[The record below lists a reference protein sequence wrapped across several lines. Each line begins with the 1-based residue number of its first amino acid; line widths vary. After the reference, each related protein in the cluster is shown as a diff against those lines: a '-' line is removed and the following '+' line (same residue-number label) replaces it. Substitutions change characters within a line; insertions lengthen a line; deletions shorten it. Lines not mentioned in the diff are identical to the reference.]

1 MGISSSSLLDESKS
15 NFVRGHANAEL
26 KDFSTYYKHQYLVAF
41 FSKVQDEVEQKKT
54 GQTQL
59 LKQREPPKPAEVLY
73 EENVLFFDDT
83 RKWKER
89 LVVVRANYSLECH
102 DNYETFVKGAQP
114 RYKLLP
120 TGGTVLTSEEKYM
133 VLVDKFCPDLN
144 NVKEEFAPPMAT
156 LPGQFP
162 VYLRLPYRRDSY
174 FCFRQEARR
183 TQFISVLTDCIRHQ
197 NQDFLRKTACEVQ
210 AFRKA
215 IQFSRQEKG
224 LYDSWEMLI
233 GSDVRVLSNLVMEK
247 LLPTLQTELLPRLK
261 GKKTDRKKAW
271 FATVEAAYI
280 LVQEELL
287 AGLTAL
293 KQECRVTAKQQ
304 EALIRSNM
312 DQIITSQ
319 DFLAG
324 KLRAMATE
332 PAAKFC
338 SEHVQP
344 HLAPVLEELMG
355 PVSVGF
361 QETRALCE
369 TQMSQLC
376 QDFQEN
382 CSIEEV
388 KLALGKMRKTDLQGC
403 YAKVD
408 ILQGQLQELHSRYG
422 FCNCTGLVHSTQ
434 IDMQQLMGNAVYTFE
449 QLLFKTLRDNPEQL
463 GPAMEKAKHRVLKQ
477 YDYDSS
483 TVRKRIFQETLLHM
497 TLPAMKKNM
506 APKCKPE
513 LQTFDQYIF
522 ADYSD
527 FIQVE
532 NVYDEI
538 LLQTLECDI
547 SKVVNEAASLKK
559 HNLYL
564 DGTDMR
570 LTSQSS
576 LECPTPP
583 GSSPVSPAK
592 RPHSQTPDSPL
603 IRNGQLVLTEQK
615 DTSSVDPELVENSEK
630 HVAAET
636 VNGDAPST
644 LEAEKIASSPVE
656 PGKPEAEITSS
667 TAEVDKQVTPSTP
680 EAEVNTSSP
689 AEPDKQVTPSTPE
702 AEVNTSSPAEPDKQ
716 VTPSIPEAETVI
728 LPSPPSV
735 PETEKELTPST
746 AETEQ
751 ESKPTTAETEQ
762 ESKPTTA
769 EAEKESAPSTDEN
782 EEDSV
787 AGEEKEDTLSGA
799 VMEKDMPGPTEAEED
814 TPIAAEPKNE
824 DTSVTA
830 EAEREDIPSVSEIP
844 TETAASA
851 TPVSSPSPSPDSA
864 SEESPDM
871 DGMVTPSPT
880 TPLAEAG
887 TGTGSPSMVAND
899 KPEENSATDPTHPP
913 ADAVTDTG
921 APSTGCPN
929 TEGPEITVEAPD
941 SDIGV
946 MSAGDT
952 HSTEEVT
959 ESDVPLTSD
968 PTAEGTEGDPEA
980 LNVEPVSEATES
992 EKHVEP
998 VPTAEEPGEGA
1009 VTQGEELVAETTEN
1023 ALPTAAVS
1031 PRVSSS
1037 AEADPAKEPEQVKA
1051 SALDCVREIR
1061 DLVVEVF
1068 EVEEMVQRYPDSG
1081 SS

>member
-89 LVVVRANYSLECH
+89 LVIVRANYSLECH

-636 VNGDAPST
+636 
-644 LEAEKIASSPVE
+644 
-656 PGKPEAEITSS
+656 
-667 TAEVDKQVTPSTP
+667 
-680 EAEVNTSSP
+680 
-689 AEPDKQVTPSTPE
+689 
-702 AEVNTSSPAEPDKQ
+702 
-716 VTPSIPEAETVI
+716 
-728 LPSPPSV
+728 
-735 PETEKELTPST
+735 
-746 AETEQ
+746 
-751 ESKPTTAETEQ
+751 

-830 EAEREDIPSVSEIP
+830 EAEREDIPSVSEIL